1 MADDGSA
8 TGGAEAGQA
17 GEPEP
22 ATARPLHPR
31 SFKLRFA
38 SQREQGRSYVSLV
51 RPLGLP
57 ATVTG
62 KFYVSEQANSVD
74 EEATRRALQR
84 IQRMFGHGPTDKYD
98 APVTSSHVCFLI
110 YVQVVVVV
118 FDSTCSEPCGVC
130 GRVGWYATETGA
142 EAGAGARADRRLQ
155 HHIRDSAWL
164 KARLCVL
171 AADDK
176 LKQRY

>member
-98 APVTSSHVCFLI
+98 APVTSSHV
-110 YVQVVVVV
+110 
-118 FDSTCSEPCGVC
+118 
-130 GRVGWYATETGA
+130 VGWYATETGA